1 MARINTNVQSLVAQ
15 RVMGTNNTG
24 LGQALE
30 RLSTGLRINRGA
42 DDPAGLI
49 ASENLRSEQKALSQA
64 VSNADRAD
72 QVLNIAEGGLQEVS
86 SLLLEL
92 QGLLTA
98 SASEAG
104 LSKEEKDANQLQIDS
119 ILQSIDRIAGA
130 TNFQGIKLLNG
141 NFDFTTSGVNTTAVS
156 DIRVNGAKFSGASQ
170 AVNVTVTQSART
182 AAVMLS
188 LGSANL
194 DLSSA
199 TAQFTIEV
207 GGGQGAREFTFS
219 SGTSLASIAA
229 AINQFS
235 DVTGVKA
242 TYAGGAATNIVLE
255 SKDYGASEFISV
267 KTTNT
272 GGLVSSGS
280 GICTRAPGSATFNIE
295 VAEFAATQ
303 NPVRVPGQDLQGT
316 INGVQASGNG
326 KNLRLAT
333 DFLDVEVELSATAA
347 AALGTANTFYITGGG
362 ANFQLASRVD
372 IAGQVSIG
380 IQDVAARKLGTS
392 TMGYLSSLANG
403 KANNVVDGN
412 VTDAQR
418 VVSEAIKQVSSMRG
432 RMGAFQKNV
441 VGATIRSLGVNIE
454 NTAAAQSV
462 IRDADF
468 AAETASLTRWQTLV
482 SSATNVLGL
491 ANQQPQ
497 SALQL
502 LG

>member
-1 MARINTNVQSLVAQ
+1 
-15 RVMGTNNTG
+15 
-24 LGQALE
+24 
-30 RLSTGLRINRGA
+30 
-42 DDPAGLI
+42 
-49 ASENLRSEQKALSQA
+49 
-64 VSNADRAD
+64 
-72 QVLNIAEGGLQEVS
+72 
-86 SLLLEL
+86 
-92 QGLLTA
+92 
-98 SASEAG
+98 
-104 LSKEEKDANQLQIDS
+104 
-119 ILQSIDRIAGA
+119 
-130 TNFQGIKLLNG
+130 
-141 NFDFTTSGVNTTAVS
+141 
-156 DIRVNGAKFSGASQ
+156 
-170 AVNVTVTQSART
+170 
-182 AAVMLS
+182 
-188 LGSANL
+188 
-194 DLSSA
+194 
-199 TAQFTIEV
+199 
-207 GGGQGAREFTFS
+207 
-219 SGTSLASIAA
+219 
-229 AINQFS
+229 
-235 DVTGVKA
+235 
-242 TYAGGAATNIVLE
+242 
-255 SKDYGASEFISV
+255 
-267 KTTNT
+267 
-272 GGLVSSGS
+272 
-280 GICTRAPGSATFNIE
+280 
-295 VAEFAATQ
+295 
-303 NPVRVPGQDLQGT
+303 VPGQDLQGT

-347 AALGTANTFYITGGG
+347 GALGTANTFYITGGG